1 MTQDPNTPVVIVEGD
16 DSVPKTEPEGEEA
29 TSVTD
34 LIEHPAKVIRIG
46 MMIKQLLE
54 EVRAAPLDDLSRNR
68 LKEIHASSIAELSD
82 GLSPDLRK
90 ELERLTL
97 PFDTGTPT
105 DAELRIAHAQLVGW
119 LDGLFQGLQTAL
131 AAQQMAARAQ
141 LEELQRRAL
150 PPGARPQGS
159 QEANPNSGGPYL

>member
-1 MTQDPNTPVVIVEGD
+1 MTQDPNAPIIVVEGD
-16 DSVPKTEPEGEEA
+16 EPAGRPEA
-29 TSVTD
+29 DTDEAQSVTD

-97 PFDTGTPT
+97 PFDAGTPT

-119 LDGLFQGLQTAL
+119 LDGLFHGLQTAL

-150 PPGARPQGS
+150 PAGARPQGS
-159 QEANPNSGGPYL
+159 PEVNPNTGGPYL